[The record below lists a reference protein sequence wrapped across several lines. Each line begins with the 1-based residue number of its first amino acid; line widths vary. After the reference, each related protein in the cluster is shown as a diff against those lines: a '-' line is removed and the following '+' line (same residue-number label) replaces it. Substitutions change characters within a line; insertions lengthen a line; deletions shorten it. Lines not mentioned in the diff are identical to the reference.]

1 MTHQQYIQQAV
12 ITIKFEDGD
21 VPFGYVA
28 DPTPGELNNKTVDMV
43 DCLVFGEA
51 GVIVRGRDIK
61 TSRGCKNRKGNGFR
75 LCTVAVSHNLR
86 PFQGLLYPCLCRL
99 H

>member
-12 ITIKFEDGD
+12 IKIKFEDGD

-43 DCLVFGEA
+43 ECLVFGEA
-51 GVIVRGRDIK
+51 GGDC
-61 TSRGCKNRKGNGFR
+61 SRQRHKNELR
-75 LCTVAVSHNLR
+75 L
-86 PFQGLLYPCLCRL
+86 
-99 H
+99 